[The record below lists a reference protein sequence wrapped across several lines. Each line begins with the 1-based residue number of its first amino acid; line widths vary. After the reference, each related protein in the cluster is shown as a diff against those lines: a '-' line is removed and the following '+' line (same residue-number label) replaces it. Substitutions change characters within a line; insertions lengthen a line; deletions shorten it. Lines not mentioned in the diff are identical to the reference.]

1 MSLTAEACLT
11 GVPQAMVW
19 DTKLNSMQLTEGK
32 LRKLIQ
38 QHQSVGEKGRCRLR
52 VPTKRLV

>member
-1 MSLTAEACLT
+1 ML
-11 GVPQAMVW
+11 QAMVW

-32 LRKLIQ
+32 LRKLIK
-38 QHQSVGEKGRCRLR
+38 QHQSVGQRGRCRLR